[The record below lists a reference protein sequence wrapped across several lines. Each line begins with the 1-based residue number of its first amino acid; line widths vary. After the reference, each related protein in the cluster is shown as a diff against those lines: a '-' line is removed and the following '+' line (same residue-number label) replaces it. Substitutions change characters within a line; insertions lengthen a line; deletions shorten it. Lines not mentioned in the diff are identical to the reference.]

1 LLTILVKAKVQGTRV
16 AGNKNMARIA
26 IVDLEVHYCV
36 GVPDEERAKP
46 QKLLLTVE
54 MSLDF
59 NAAAMTDRVEKTI
72 NYQRVADDLLQFGE
86 GRSWRL
92 LEKLVSNLADH
103 VMTEFE
109 PESVLVE
116 VKKFVIP
123 QARYVSVSVSRAR
136 QR

>member
-1 LLTILVKAKVQGTRV
+1 
-16 AGNKNMARIA
+16 MARIA

-36 GVPDEERAKP
+36 GVTDQERAKP

-54 MSLDF
+54 MNLDF

-92 LEKLVSNLADH
+92 LEKLVSNIADH
-103 VMTEFE
+103 VLSEYE
-109 PESVLVE
+109 PESVYVE
-116 VKKFVIP
+116 AKKFVIP
-123 QARYVSVSVSRAR
+123 QAGYVSAVITRGH
-136 QR
+136 Q